1 MEKRIKGSYNKP
13 IFACRVLFFCFAN
26 LFIIGLHAQQNGTS
40 ACNGTLG
47 ENIFTD
53 GDFGRGAETVLQ
65 KDPLIA
71 PGYTYTTNPPPYDG
85 FYLITNDLAKW
96 SNSFMD
102 WFAPKDNSADPTGY
116 MMVVNASVTPGLFY
130 KQTIT
135 GLCEN
140 TKYVFSADVL
150 NLDRIGLQNRIQ
162 PNVSFAINGVVKYST
177 GNVRND
183 QIWKTYDFT
192 FATDSN
198 QTTLELSLI
207 NNAPGGLGNDLAL
220 DNIAFRACGPVL
232 EITPDKVENICEDG
246 APIAITAVASVGSG
260 ETVEV
265 QWQRSNDMGLTW
277 NDIPGQN
284 DKVFLHNIKTAGTYY
299 YRILAAG
306 SKSALL
312 NTKCRTISPVKI
324 VNVVPKNYFV
334 RDTICQGLSYNQ
346 AGKNYTTTGVFVDQ
360 LVSVFG
366 CDSIITLDLTVV
378 PQGKID
384 EEVQATAISCL
395 DKKDGI
401 INIEILNIEN
411 PPAMISLINSAGIVF
426 PSFLNLAADTYRYTI
441 TDRFGCFK
449 SDSAIVESVPLFTI
463 DLGPDQM
470 VDLGKTLAL
479 TGQTSDVVSGFQ
491 WDPVNIIDCN
501 QNCLPYNFKPLS
513 SVTLSVLAT
522 SVKGCLASDTIN
534 ILVNEELK
542 ITLPNII
549 SLAKDSENSLITLK
563 NGLEGI
569 AELNTFNIY
578 DRWGNLIHQASQ
590 LILDEDTILWD
601 GTTGDNKMVEQGVYP
616 FILQA
621 TMINQ
626 NKKTLTGNITVV
638 K

>member
-1 MEKRIKGSYNKP
+1 MEKRIKGCSSNS
-13 IFACRVLFFCFAN
+13 IIAWRLLFFCWAN
-26 LFIIGLHAQQNGTS
+26 LLIVSLNAQQNGGS

-53 GDFGRGAETVLQ
+53 GDFGSGTETVLQ

-85 FYLITNDLAKW
+85 FYTITNDLAKW

-102 WFAPKDNSADPTGY
+102 WFMPKDNSPDPTGY

-207 NNAPGGLGNDLAL
+207 NNAPGGLGNDLAI
-220 DNIAFRACGPVL
+220 DNIAFRACGPAL

-246 APIAITAVASVGSG
+246 APIAITAIANVGSG

-265 QWQRSNDMGLTW
+265 QWQRSDDMGLTW

-284 DKVFLHNIKTAGTYY
+284 DKVYLHNIKTAGTYY

-360 LVSVFG
+360 LISVFG

-378 PQGKID
+378 PQGKI
-384 EEVQATAISCL
+384 EEDVVATAISCL
-395 DKKDGI
+395 GKNDGAIDFDI
-401 INIEILNIEN
+401 IQIEN
-411 PPAMISLINSAGIVF
+411 PPAMISLVNSAGTVF
-426 PSFLNLAADTYRYTI
+426 PSFLNLPSDTYRYTI

-449 SDSAIVESVPLFTI
+449 SDSAIVESVPLFTV

-470 VDLGKTLAL
+470 VDLGKTLTL
-479 TGQTSDVVSGFQ
+479 TGQTSDAVTRFE
-491 WDPVNIIDCN
+491 WDPVNIVDCN

-513 SVTLSVLAT
+513 SVRLSVLAT
-522 SVKGCLASDTIN
+522 SAKGCLASDTIN

-542 ITLPNII
+542 VTLPNII

-578 DRWGNLIHQASQ
+578 DRWGNLIHQATQ